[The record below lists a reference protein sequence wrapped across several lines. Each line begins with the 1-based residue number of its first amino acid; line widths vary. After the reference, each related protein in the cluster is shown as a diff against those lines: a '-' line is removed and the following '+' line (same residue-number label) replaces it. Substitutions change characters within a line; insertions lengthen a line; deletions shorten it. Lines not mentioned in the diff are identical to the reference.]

1 MSCSCGWQICS
12 SPFGPFLAALCV
24 FTTQQLASPRSGEIQ
39 ETKAEAE
46 MPFITQ
52 PPKSHIFTSVY
63 VLYAHTEQL
72 CLNIG
77 RYYTRARISVDPVRG
92 LLLSNKLRAH
102 TKNAYASKSLKI
114 ILESQIRNHKQARRE
129 LFLPGPSGKIFIT
142 SLQFLKK
149 NP

>member
-1 MSCSCGWQICS
+1 M
-12 SPFGPFLAALCV
+12 
-24 FTTQQLASPRSGEIQ
+24 
-39 ETKAEAE
+39 
-46 MPFITQ
+46 
-52 PPKSHIFTSVY
+52 
-63 VLYAHTEQL
+63 
-72 CLNIG
+72 
-77 RYYTRARISVDPVRG
+77 DPVRG
-92 LLLSNKLRAH
+92 PLLPNKLRAH